1 MNVIDQRIEEIA
13 RDIFDDDELVI
24 TDATVASEVR
34 GWDSLAHVNFMY
46 SLEEAFDVQ
55 FSEDEFVGFENVG
68 ALKRILALKIGVLDA
83 GEALPVRPS

>member
-1 MNVIDQRIEEIA
+1 MTLIDERIEEIA
-13 RDIFDDDELVI
+13 RDIFADDELVM
-24 TDATVASEVR
+24 TDATVARDVR

-68 ALKRILALKIGVLDA
+68 ALKRMLAAKIGA
-83 GEALPVRPS
+83 K